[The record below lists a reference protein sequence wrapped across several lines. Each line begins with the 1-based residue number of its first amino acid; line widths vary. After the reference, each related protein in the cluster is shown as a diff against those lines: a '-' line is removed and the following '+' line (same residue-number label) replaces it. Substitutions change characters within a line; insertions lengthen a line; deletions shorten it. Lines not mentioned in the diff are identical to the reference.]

1 MKVFS
6 VLISIA
12 IISLALSSCSQLR
25 SPESG
30 LVRSPDHLIRT
41 QSGVTQG
48 ESIDGSSVVSWF
60 DIPFAQ
66 PPVGD
71 LRWRAPRPLVSPE
84 QKLLQLADTA
94 CVQKAVDLPES
105 MVKVLLVVRIAYI
118 SILKRRQIL
127 LKNNTQ

>member
-1 MKVFS
+1 MKIFS
-6 VLISIA
+6 VLISMG
-12 IISLALSSCSQLR
+12 IITFVLSSCSQLR

-30 LVRSPDHLIRT
+30 LLRSPDYLIRT

-48 ESIDGSSVVSWF
+48 ESIDGSSIVSWF

-71 LRWRAPRPLVSPE
+71 LRWRAPRPLVNPD
-84 QKLLQLADTA
+84 QKLLQLTDTA
-94 CVQKAVDLPES
+94 CVQKASRFAGVDGEGIVGSEDCLY
-105 MVKVLLVVRIAYI
+105 LDI
-118 SILKRRQIL
+118 KRRQIL